1 MTMPDVEPWRAQSE
15 WSDPGADAPRV
26 RELAAEPAE
35 VVRVVSALLVHP
47 DMAPIWQIEMPPSA
61 ACDRM
66 VRSVRDM
73 LTRIAARG
81 PAALAAPR
89 PPADRFFGVCSHHAL
104 LATSILRAHGVPAR
118 VHVGFAG
125 YFTPGHFEDHFVC
138 EYWSD
143 RAWRLLDAELGEQT
157 ATTFHVDFPPTDV
170 PRERFLDAHTAW
182 RRIRRG
188 DLDPSTVG
196 LSFLGLTGA
205 WFVAQSVLRDAA
217 ALGRVELLPWETW
230 TIGRRFGPREA
241 VPDDCL
247 AAFDRV
253 AAALAG
259 APDAGTVARTTRDEP
274 WLAMTPT
281 VLSFGTGAPVER
293 AIHERSADQ

>member
-1 MTMPDVEPWRAQSE
+1 
-15 WSDPGADAPRV
+15 V
-26 RELAAEPAE
+26 RELSAAPAE
-35 VVRVVSALLVHP
+35 VVRVVSGLLVHP
-47 DMAPIWQIEMPPSA
+47 DLAPMWQIAMPATA
-61 ACDRM
+61 AGDRL
-66 VRSVRDM
+66 VRSVRGM
-73 LTRIAARG
+73 LARLAARG

-89 PPADRFFGVCSHHAL
+89 PPSARFFGVCSHHAL
-104 LATSILRAHGVPAR
+104 LATAILRAHGVPAR
-118 VHVGFAG
+118 VRVGFAG
-125 YFTPGHFEDHFVC
+125 YFTPGYFEDHFVC

-157 ATTFHVDFPPTDV
+157 ATTFHVDFAPTDV
-170 PRERFLDAHTAW
+170 PRGRFLDAHTAW

-188 DLDPSTVG
+188 ELDPSTVG

-217 ALGRVELLPWETW
+217 ALARVELLPWETW

-247 AAFDRV
+247 ASFDRV

-259 APDAGTVARTTRDEP
+259 APDAETVARAGRENP

-281 VLSFGTGAPVER
+281 ILSFGTGAPVELP
-293 AIHERSADQ
+293 IHERSDDQ